1 MGSLHCRWR
10 LMVNGLCNEY
20 EYQNTPVNVDWH
32 SLTLKF
38 FITFVKGCVCV
49 HSKLVREQ
57 SHSMAQTCVRN
68 TALIPDQCFRCF
80 QTDYWSHECQFFIV
94 SLFALCQTLQAM
106 IHYLHINDTLFTKV
120 IFSPR
125 ISLDELL
132 PRPHPVSVALPA
144 PPSLALL
151 PLQVRAGHVVI
162 IIIVIII
169 IIIII
174 IIITCSHCWSCS
186 S

>member
-1 MGSLHCRWR
+1 
-10 LMVNGLCNEY
+10 
-20 EYQNTPVNVDWH
+20 
-32 SLTLKF
+32 
-38 FITFVKGCVCV
+38 
-49 HSKLVREQ
+49 
-57 SHSMAQTCVRN
+57 MAQTCVRN

-106 IHYLHINDTLFTKV
+106 IHYLHINDTIDTLFTKV
-120 IFSPR
+120 IFSPW

-151 PLQVRAGHVVI
+151 PLQVRAGHG
-162 IIIVIII
+162 
-169 IIIII
+169 
-174 IIITCSHCWSCS
+174 HYYPHYHHH
-186 S
+186 

>member
-1 MGSLHCRWR
+1 
-10 LMVNGLCNEY
+10 
-20 EYQNTPVNVDWH
+20 
-32 SLTLKF
+32 
-38 FITFVKGCVCV
+38 
-49 HSKLVREQ
+49 
-57 SHSMAQTCVRN
+57 MAQICVRK

-120 IFSPR
+120 IFSPW

-132 PRPHPVSVALPA
+132 PRPHPVGVALPA

-151 PLQVRAGHVVI
+151 PLQVRAVHGHYHHCHHHY
-162 IIIVIII
+162 